1 MVSKIVILL
10 KKDFLKEFRSFHQ
23 LGAVLAFLTGAAYLV
38 YFFSRKDGPE
48 EWNLLY
54 WIVFLFVSFFT
65 GYRVFEE
72 DLGRYKA
79 LSHQLYDPFLIY
91 LVKNLFLFILLNVL
105 SFLLFFVFLILMPPG
120 NVNYFDWL
128 GLMLLFNAA
137 VSVIFSFNS
146 ILSSQVS
153 NQTLLFTVLVLPL
166 VFPLF
171 GAGYLTGL
179 AILNGTGVFG
189 DASQFRIIFGITL
202 FAIALVFLILPFIWK
217 N

>member
-1 MVSKIVILL
+1 MGAKIILL
-10 KKDFLKEFRSFHQ
+10 LRKDFLREFRSFQQ
-23 LGAVLAFLTGAAYLV
+23 LGAVFAFLTGAAYLV

-54 WIVFLFVSFFT
+54 WIVLLFVSFFS

-79 LSHQLYDPFLIY
+79 LSHQLYDPFLLY
-91 LVKNLFLFILLNVL
+91 LVKNIFLFILLNCL
-105 SFLLFFVFLILMPPG
+105 ALLLFFIFLILMPPG
-120 NVNYFDWL
+120 EINYIGWVA
-128 GLMLLFNAA
+128 LLLVFNAA
-137 VSVIFSFNS
+137 VSIIFSFNS
-146 ILSSQVS
+146 ILSSQSS
-153 NQTLLFTVLVLPL
+153 NQSLLFTVLVLPL

-179 AILNGTGVFG
+179 SILSGGEIFG
-189 DASQFRIIFGITL
+189 EASQIRIIFGITL
-202 FAIALVFLILPFIWK
+202 FAIALVFIILPLIWK